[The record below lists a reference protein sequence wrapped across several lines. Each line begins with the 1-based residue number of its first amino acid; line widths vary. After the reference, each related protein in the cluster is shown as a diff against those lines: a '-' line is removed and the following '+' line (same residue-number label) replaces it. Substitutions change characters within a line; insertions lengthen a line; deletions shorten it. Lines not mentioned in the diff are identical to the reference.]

1 MGLSQHHVN
10 QVDLRNLIFD
20 KVLATITDRFAAIY
34 AIDAAFKFLWLYPGM
49 TIEALKDECTAFS
62 NVYTEDVDGD
72 EHSEI
77 CLKQTHSANIIPEGT
92 STFILLNKIT
102 KTKLSSNYIP

>member
-1 MGLSQHHVN
+1 MGPY
-10 QVDLRNLIFD
+10 FD

-34 AIDAAFKFLWLYPGM
+34 AIHAAFKFLWLYPGM

-72 EHSEI
+72 ELFSEI
-77 CLKQTHSANIIPEGT
+77 CCLKQTHTTNINPEGT
-92 STFILLNKIT
+92 STYPMDLT
-102 KTKLSSNYIP
+102 KTKLSSNYIH